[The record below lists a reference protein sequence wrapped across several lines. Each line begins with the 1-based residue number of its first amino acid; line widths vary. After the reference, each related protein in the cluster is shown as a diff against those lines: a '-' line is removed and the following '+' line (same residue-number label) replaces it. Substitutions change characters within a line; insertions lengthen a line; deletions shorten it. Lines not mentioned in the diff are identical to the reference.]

1 MVTRRSLLVGSAAV
15 LGTLSVARATAAQA
29 SAPQAAALPA
39 GAASGFSLP
48 GGLFC
53 PVPYMN
59 RAAWGAD
66 ESLRYTNNGGY
77 WTEEWYPVQAL
88 TVHHTGFAAA
98 ADPAQTVRD
107 IYVKQTTQGDGV
119 TGGGVGW
126 GDIGYNLLI
135 DDQGVVYEGRYSGT
149 DNMPVFNTD
158 GNMVTGAHVLH
169 YNTGNVGVCLLGFLD
184 DPTQLTQAAEDS
196 LATVL
201 AYLAA
206 AGRVNPTGT
215 VHYVNAAPGY
225 TNYTKTVNGISGH
238 RDWAATDC
246 PGSALYPLLPGIR
259 TRVAAAE
266 PQPVP
271 SQSST
276 EPATSSP
283 SPSATGSGQPTTAPP
298 SPTPTPTP
306 HPTPTKSAV
315 VVRDRGGDAYVDTAR
330 KVSPTAY
337 PTKPKP
343 KLSASASATASPTP
357 LSLLNM
363 PASSGAPST
372 FSTSV
377 VASADQA
384 GGAGWAMGTTV
395 AGVVAAGALGS
406 LGAWWSRQRRSAA
419 SAAAAAPADAAEPS
433 IVDGAGSMPEVR
445 PVAPAAADETPPES
459 GGTST

>member
-1 MVTRRSLLVGSAAV
+1 MVTRRSVLVGSAAV
-15 LGTLSVARATAAQA
+15 LGTLSVARATAAEA

-88 TVHHTGFAAA
+88 TVHHTGFAADP
-98 ADPAQTVRD
+98 DPAVTVRA

-135 DDQGVVYEGRYSGT
+135 DDQGVVYEGRYSGP
-149 DNMPVFNTD
+149 DSMPVFNTD

-169 YNTGNVGVCLLGFLD
+169 YNTGNVGVCLLGYLN

-206 AGRVNPTGT
+206 AGRVNPTST

-246 PGSALYPLLPGIR
+246 PGSAFYPLLPGIR
-259 TRVAAAE
+259 TKVAAAE

-271 SQSST
+271 SQSGT

-283 SPSATGSGQPTTAPP
+283 SPSTTDSGQPTTAPP
-298 SPTPTPTP
+298 SSTPTPTP
-306 HPTPTKSAV
+306 HPTPTTSTV

-330 KVSPTAY
+330 KVSPSAY

-343 KLSASASATASPTP
+343 KLSASASATASPTS
-357 LSLLNM
+357 SLLTGT
-363 PASSGAPST
+363 PTSFGAPSN
-372 FSTSV
+372 STSV
-377 VASADQA
+377 VASAEKA
-384 GGAGWAMGTTV
+384 GGPGWAMGTTV

-406 LGAWWSRQRRSAA
+406 LGAWWSRQRRTAA
-419 SAAAAAPADAAEPS
+419 SAAADPPTVAAEPS

-445 PVAPAAADETPPES
+445 PVEPPATDETPPES